1 LLNIHLQFLHTS
13 SRYRSSVRWYPGA
26 QFSSQ

>member
-1 LLNIHLQFLHTS
+1 LLNIHLQFLHAS
-13 SRYRSSVRWYPGA
+13 SRYRWYPGA